1 MPCDKKNNQA
11 CHKDY
16 CFFSPGTVMPC
27 RLKSP
32 ISFHKFTSCSHKKNP
47 VLIRHTGPAA
57 KWEGTIKRTTIQC
70 FLVQLWDFCVCH
82 FAMLDNLCIFI
93 FVFAFTQN
101 INLWLEEKDCD
112 NRHLGKMRMYK
123 NLPLERSC
131 WHPPWQHVE
140 RYSLVQT
147 AGHFLWT
154 KQHTHTQNAGFK
166 VKCRQ
171 TQKYR
176 HLSEQ
181 NKQVCG
187 IEENRIDF
195 SKSAKPKT
203 PQLPTW
209 SSHTNTQLLPLLC

>member
-16 CFFSPGTVMPC
+16 CIFSPGTVMPC

-47 VLIRHTGPAA
+47 VLISRCWHLSATPTVLTGPAA
-57 KWEGTIKRTTIQC
+57 LHFYVCDCFYTKHQLVTGGKKIVTTDT
-70 FLVQLWDFCVCH
+70 W
-82 FAMLDNLCIFI
+82 
-93 FVFAFTQN
+93 
-101 INLWLEEKDCD
+101 
-112 NRHLGKMRMYK
+112 GKMRMYK

-154 KQHTHTQNAGFK
+154 KQHTHTKNAGFK

-171 TQKYR
+171 TQKYT

-187 IEENRIDF
+187 IEEYRKDF

-209 SSHTNTQLLPLLC
+209 SSHMNAQLLPLLC